1 MRGVILIFLLLLVGP
16 HRVSLAEEGDSSR
29 ASSPLTSDEHVEDPL
44 AITASEIARSDTNQ
58 ATDSGDV
65 GTVEVQG
72 QESEEKSLNE
82 ESGGEDRGAGIA
94 SIRSIRSNN
103 GEPVTTSTA
112 APVSQE
118 SSTHDVAAVAAEP
131 EDELKEEGKD
141 VVLSG
146 GEKWEQKLEQEAED
160 GGLLFKSA
168 AEDVPLPAAEDALE
182 GVDGQHDADRY
193 SSAAEERTDGAIGSL
208 GKQRG
213 GFIDGW
219 RRRFNREEGG
229 QSFKE
234 ALRSY
239 DSLLKE
245 HYVKMSFAQAS
256 WSHPQYPLI
265 QQCDQTV
272 QNVMRTA
279 EYFRQIYYIKLCLEF
294 SSALLKR

>member
-1 MRGVILIFLLLLVGP
+1 MQLSARRIMRGVGFLLLLLLVGP
-16 HRVSLAEEGDSSR
+16 HRLSLAEEGDSSR

-44 AITASEIARSDTNQ
+44 EVTASEITRSDINQ
-58 ATDSGDV
+58 ATDSGDI

-72 QESEEKSLNE
+72 QEGEEESLN
-82 ESGGEDRGAGIA
+82 ESGGEDRGVDTA
-94 SIRSIRSNN
+94 SISSIPSNN
-103 GEPVTTSTA
+103 VEPATTTA
-112 APVSQE
+112 AAAVSQK

-131 EDELKEEGKD
+131 EEGLKEEGND
-141 VVLSG
+141 VVLSE
-146 GEKWEQKLEQEAED
+146 GEKWDEKLEQEAED

-168 AEDVPLPAAEDALE
+168 AEDVPLPATEDALE
-182 GVDGQHDADRY
+182 GDGQHDANQD
-193 SSAAEERTDGAIGSL
+193 SSSAEERIDEAIGTL
-208 GKQRG
+208 GEQRG

-256 WSHPQYPLI
+256 
-265 QQCDQTV
+265 
-272 QNVMRTA
+272 
-279 EYFRQIYYIKLCLEF
+279 
-294 SSALLKR
+294 